1 MNHRETVEDVEAELE
16 EAIVGRAEGALKRID
31 AVGTLLD
38 DAFRI
43 PGTDIRFGLDP
54 VVGVLPIAGDWAT
67 AVVSTYIV
75 AEAVNLGVPTHVIG
89 RMLFNIGLDAT
100 IGMIPIL
107 GTLFDT
113 AWKANRR
120 NVKLVEKHVDGE
132 L

>member
-1 MNHRETVEDVEAELE
+1 MNHRETVEDVEEELE
-16 EAIVGRAEGALKRID
+16 QAVVGGTEGALKRID
-31 AVGTLLD
+31 ALGTLLD

-43 PGTDIRFGLDP
+43 PGTDIRFGIDP
-54 VVGVLPIAGDWAT
+54 IVGILPIAGDWAT

-75 AEAVNLGVPTHVIG
+75 AEAVNLGVPKNVIG

-100 IGMIPIL
+100 VGMIPIL

-120 NVKLVEKHVDGE
+120 NVELVEKHVDGE

>member
-1 MNHRETVEDVEAELE
+1 MSHRETVENVEEELE
-16 EAIVGRAEGALKRID
+16 ESIVGGTEGALKRID

-43 PGTDIRFGLDP
+43 PGTDIRFGIDP
-54 VVGVLPIAGDWAT
+54 VIGVLPIAGDWAT
-67 AVVSTYIV
+67 AVISTYIV
-75 AEAVNLGVPTHVIG
+75 AEAVNLGVPKDVVA

-100 IGMIPIL
+100 VGMIPIL

-120 NVKLVEKHVDGE
+120 NVKLVEEHVDADA
-132 L
+132 

>member
-1 MNHRETVEDVEAELE
+1 MSHRETVEEVEAELE
-16 EAIVGRAEGALKRID
+16 EAIVGGTEGALKRID

-38 DAFRI
+38 DAFRV

-75 AEAVNLGVPTHVIG
+75 AEAVNLGVPKGVIG

-100 IGMIPIL
+100 VGMVPIL

-120 NVKLVEKHVDGE
+120 NVELVEKHVDADA
-132 L
+132 

>member
-1 MNHRETVEDVEAELE
+1 MSHRETVEEVEAELE
-16 EAIVGRAEGALKRID
+16 EAIVGGTESALKRID

-38 DAFRI
+38 DAFRV

-54 VVGVLPIAGDWAT
+54 IVGVLPIAGDWAT
-67 AVVSTYIV
+67 AVVGGYIV
-75 AEAVNLGVPTHVIG
+75 AEAVNLGVPKHVVG

-100 IGMIPIL
+100 IGMLPIL

-120 NVKLVEKHVDGE
+120 NVELVEKHVDGE